1 MFTLNTLLNIKI
13 FNLLIQF
20 FFLAAVMACDNSS
33 TVEGGFVLDNL
44 WLAIYRHIKPRMLI
58 EKLPGFLSSEYVF
71 TSF

>member
-44 WLAIYRHIKPRMLI
+44 WLASHLK
-58 EKLPGFLSSEYVF
+58 
-71 TSF
+71 